1 VKVST
6 SSGIVTG
13 MIKRG
18 VAMWRGIPYATAPRF
33 RAPGPAPS
41 WSGERDCVKFGPVA
55 VQSRDPRVAVMSGVG
70 EQIAMS
76 EEALVLNVVAPIP
89 DGRARPVVV
98 WIHGGAFVMGSG
110 STPIYDGTSFA
121 ANHGVVVVTINYRL
135 GLLGFLAVHET
146 NVALLDQIAALRW
159 VKDNIAGFG
168 GDPDRVTVM
177 GESAGAVSIAN
188 LLAMPAARGLFQR
201 AILESGGA
209 RLSPLT
215 RDDTDAMTREATEAL
230 GDPDAASID
239 AILKLQD
246 RIAAKGGLAA
256 FAPSVDGVHIPISPS
271 AAIAGGSAAGIPIL
285 LGSNRD
291 EWTLFEV
298 FLGDAAVTPL
308 EHAVKDYLGPRVDE
322 VLAVYA
328 KNHRSIDRA
337 WIDLIGDV
345 SFRIPMI
352 RLAEAQSAHAPVWM
366 YRFDFES
373 TSFGG
378 RLGAA
383 HALELMFVWNAID
396 LPVSKILLGEDRI
409 EPARPLAR
417 AMHDAWAAF
426 IRGEDPHASALPTWP
441 RYERPA
447 RATMRLDLTSE
458 VVLDPG
464 GDARAMWPE

>member
-1 VKVST
+1 MKVST

-271 AAIAGGSAAGIPIL
+271 AAIA
-285 LGSNRD
+285 
-291 EWTLFEV
+291 
-298 FLGDAAVTPL
+298 
-308 EHAVKDYLGPRVDE
+308 
-322 VLAVYA
+322 
-328 KNHRSIDRA
+328 
-337 WIDLIGDV
+337 
-345 SFRIPMI
+345 
-352 RLAEAQSAHAPVWM
+352 
-366 YRFDFES
+366 
-373 TSFGG
+373 
-378 RLGAA
+378 
-383 HALELMFVWNAID
+383 
-396 LPVSKILLGEDRI
+396 
-409 EPARPLAR
+409 
-417 AMHDAWAAF
+417 
-426 IRGEDPHASALPTWP
+426 
-441 RYERPA
+441 
-447 RATMRLDLTSE
+447 
-458 VVLDPG
+458 
-464 GDARAMWPE
+464 